1 MLPRFILLYDLISCL
16 SLAVYALSQPVN
28 ATESPVQSPK
38 QHIQDTRSPAH
49 IQSDITDFLDEKI
62 FTGGYDRKCSIQLWT
77 IFLKLKFEIHFLWL
91 TTFLVK

>member
-28 ATESPVQSPK
+28 QSEAPVKSPK

-62 FTGGYDRKCSIQLWT
+62 FTGGYDRKCSIQ
-77 IFLKLKFEIHFLWL
+77 
-91 TTFLVK
+91 FLVIFYN